1 MKNYAKIYKNSISTE
16 HQSLWQP
23 TCFYRRTTKAK
34 LGVLEKREK
43 ILDTLA
49 EYTDKFTNL
58 LKKKEDAEKTI
69 TDYKETFIELEKKI
83 KGDDK

>member
-1 MKNYAKIYKNSISTE
+1 M
-16 HQSLWQP
+16 
-23 TCFYRRTTKAK
+23 
-34 LGVLEKREK
+34 
-43 ILDTLA
+43 DTLA